1 MASTND
7 LLARFGFGESSLLKR
22 RVGKSK
28 IKLPNFTAMA
38 ESGRFVSVDRQRMAL
53 QNKGIKIAMQES
65 NLRRL
70 RGQAYAEDLSDITN
84 KIKDGV
90 KRVKDTII
98 ELIEKAI
105 RFFTETVR
113 YWMSNER
120 KIGKKLAA
128 LKAAK
133 NKYSAD
139 SELKTGDKN
148 TFVNWEGSN
157 VTSAIT
163 ALTNLNQ
170 TKSDTG
176 TDSIGGDLNAIE
188 NARDDSDNTGQGAVD
203 KAKSLIEVQ
212 KEKVDEVKEAVAA
225 AIKDKAE
232 EKESKWVYT
241 NLIADSK
248 PLPNLIDALEAARK
262 IENLGMRGLNKE
274 IRKLQ
279 DELKDLKKEF
289 KENKDNSEEANAEYQ
304 KSRGVITGKVK
315 YITAMKGIKDSVI
328 GNIFRLG
335 DAMISDINKAKKAEK
350 TS

>member
-1 MASTND
+1 MANTND

-70 RGQAYAEDLSDITN
+70 KGQAYSEDLSDITD

-120 KIGKKLAA
+120 KIGKKLVS
-128 LKAAK
+128 LKAAQK
-133 NKYSAD
+133 KYSSAA
-139 SELKTGDKN
+139 ELKKGDKN
-148 TFVNWEGSN
+148 TFVNWGGTN
-157 VTSAIT
+157 VTSAIDALT
-163 ALTNLNQ
+163 ALNKA
-170 TKSDTG
+170 KSSGDDG
-176 TDSIGGDLNAIE
+176 TIGQDLTAIG

-203 KAKSLIEVQ
+203 KAKSLIETQ

-225 AIKDKAE
+225 AIKDKE
-232 EKESKWVYT
+232 ENKESKWIYT
-241 NLIADSK
+241 DLIATGK
-248 PLPNLIDALEAARK
+248 PLPLLIKALEDARK
-262 IENLGMRGLNKE
+262 MENLGMRGLNKE

-279 DELKDLKKEF
+279 DDLKDLKKEF

-315 YITAMKGIKDSVI
+315 YITAMKGIKDAVI

-335 DAMISDINKAKKAEK
+335 DAMISDINKAKKKAA
-350 TS
+350 S